1 VKSRRRPGFTL
12 NLDEET
18 TTKLA
23 AFIAT
28 FGRKTKRQV
37 ITDALNAYIDIVVK
51 ADRVREREYLRI
63 RAGGKPRRLLRSIG
77 RSPKGRTGP
86 GEDL

>member
-1 VKSRRRPGFTL
+1 MKNRRRTGFTL
-12 NLDEET
+12 DLDEET
-18 TTKLA
+18 AAKLA

-37 ITDALNAYIDIVVK
+37 IADALNAYIDIVVK

-63 RAGGKPRRLLRSIG
+63 RAGGQPRRLLRSIG

-86 GEDL
+86 GEGL